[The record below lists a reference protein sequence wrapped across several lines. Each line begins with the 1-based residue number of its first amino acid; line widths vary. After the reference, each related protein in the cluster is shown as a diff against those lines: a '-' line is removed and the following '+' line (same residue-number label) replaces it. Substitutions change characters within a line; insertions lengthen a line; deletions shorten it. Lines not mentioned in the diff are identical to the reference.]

1 MGKRETSDFQENRS
15 QDGNL
20 WDSVKKTAFVLGTGL
35 LTFAAFRN
43 TLTWHL
49 QRFWGAS
56 GDFWQSQW
64 GKLHDYFGGNELA
77 LFSLGAMV
85 IPSLSF
91 WMYNAVLMIIDLT
104 GKPNFITRYRIQ
116 IEKNDPVDSAKLR
129 HAVITVL
136 LNQLLISFPMVLL
149 MYPFMKSRGNPCGT
163 ELPTFH
169 WVLLELAVFVLVE
182 EILFY
187 YSHRLVHHPSLY
199 KHVHKKHHE
208 WTAPVGVVSLYAHPL
223 EHILSN
229 MLPPMVGPMLMGSHV
244 ATIML
249 WFCLAL
255 VSTTISHCGY
265 HLPFLPSPE
274 FHDFHHL
281 KFNQCYGVLGV
292 LDRLHGTD
300 LVFKQTKAYDRHI
313 LLLNLTPLNQSIPET
328 TKKSQ

>member
-1 MGKRETSDFQENRS
+1 MGEGGISGRTDRRS
-15 QDGNL
+15 QDGNI
-20 WDSVKKTAFVLGTGL
+20 WDSLKKTGFVLGTGL
-35 LTFAAFRN
+35 LTFVAFRN
-43 TLTWHL
+43 SVTWHL

-64 GKLHDYFGGNELA
+64 GKVHDYFGGNELA
-77 LFSLGAMV
+77 LFSLGAMA

-91 WMYNAVLMIIDLT
+91 WLYNAVLMLTDLT
-104 GKPNFITRYRIQ
+104 GKPQFITKYRIQ
-116 IEKNDPVDSAKLR
+116 LGKNSPVDSAKLR
-129 HAVITVL
+129 HAVITVF
-136 LNQLLISFPMVLL
+136 LNQILISIPMVLL
-149 MYPFMKSRGNPCGT
+149 MYPFMKWRGSPCGM

-169 WVLLELAVFVLVE
+169 WVLLELSIFVLIE

-187 YSHRLVHHPSLY
+187 YSHRLFHHPSIY
-199 KHVHKKHHE
+199 KRIHKQHHE

-223 EHILSN
+223 EHIFSN
-229 MLPPMVGPMLMGSHV
+229 MLPSMVGPMLMGSHV
-244 ATIML
+244 TTIML

-255 VSTTISHCGY
+255 VVTTISHCGY

-300 LVFKQTKAYDRHI
+300 LVFKQTKAYERHV
-313 LLLNLTPLNQSIPET
+313 LLLGLTPLTQTIPEP
-328 TKKSQ
+328 TKKAQ

>member
-1 MGKRETSDFQENRS
+1 M
-15 QDGNL
+15 
-20 WDSVKKTAFVLGTGL
+20 
-35 LTFAAFRN
+35 
-43 TLTWHL
+43 
-49 QRFWGAS
+49 
-56 GDFWQSQW
+56 
-64 GKLHDYFGGNELA
+64 
-77 LFSLGAMV
+77 M

-91 WMYNAVLMIIDLT
+91 WVYNAVLMLIDLT

-116 IEKNDPVDSAKLR
+116 LGKNNPVDNVKLR
-129 HAVITVL
+129 QAALTVL
-136 LNQLLISFPMVLL
+136 FNQLFISLPMVLL
-149 MYPFMKSRGNPCGT
+149 MYPVMQWRGNPCGT

-169 WVLLELAVFVLVE
+169 WVLLELSVFVLIE

-187 YSHRLVHHPSLY
+187 YSHRLFHHPSIY
-199 KHVHKKHHE
+199 KHIHKKHHE

-223 EHILSN
+223 EHIFSN
-229 MLPPMVGPMLMGSHV
+229 MLPPMVGPMLMGSHM

-255 VSTTISHCGY
+255 FSTTISHCGY

-281 KFNQCYGVLGV
+281 KFNQCFGVLGV

-300 LVFKQTKAYDRHI
+300 TVFKQTQAYDRHV
-313 LLLNLTPLNQSIPET
+313 LLLSLTPVSSTIPET